1 MNSDRK
7 HKKTI
12 QEKTKKDHTRVDRDG
27 LYQDKAAKMILQ
39 TTVTEKIQG
48 NTGDDIGKQY

>member
-1 MNSDRK
+1 MK

-12 QEKTKKDHTRVDRDG
+12 HEKTKKDNTRVDRDK

-48 NTGDDIGKQY
+48 NTGEDIGIQY